1 VEDNEDEESTVPMP
15 IDTMDEARGPPRPRR
30 RARGTRR
37 YPLPGRPPRFHRK
50 DHPVSNRANGQR
62 ARTHTQVLF
71 FSGAL
76 DAFKQR
82 HGARADQ
89 LLGAALGAEPP
100 PSPTVAPTRVPTV
113 HSLPRA
119 VRAAGPEQRTCLA
132 AVLGSVPARAAM
144 HAHKQQAA
152 AAGSAAAPGAPTAAS
167 VLAGAPAPAG
177 Q

>member
-1 VEDNEDEESTVPMP
+1 M
-15 IDTMDEARGPPRPRR
+15 
-30 RARGTRR
+30 RAR
-37 YPLPGRPPRFHRK
+37 
-50 DHPVSNRANGQR
+50 
-62 ARTHTQVLF
+62 TQVLF

-89 LLGAALGAEPP
+89 LLGAALGAE
-100 PSPTVAPTRVPTV
+100 
-113 HSLPRA
+113 
-119 VRAAGPEQRTCLA
+119 QRTCLA

-144 HAHKQQAA
+144 HAQKQEAA
-152 AAGSAAAPGAPTAAS
+152 AAGSAAAPGVPTAAS